1 MIYVWAPLGPAEKER
16 ISRYPNGHEFIH
28 RVPNSID
35 STMHTIQ
42 STVAHGGVYW
52 AGQGGDVGVPGH
64 IDHPTAVIVY
74 STTKE
79 IVK

>member
-1 MIYVWAPLGPAEKER
+1 
-16 ISRYPNGHEFIH
+16 
-28 RVPNSID
+28 
-35 STMHTIQ
+35 MHTIQ